1 MSDQEIKESAVEEP
15 KDEGAA
21 MADPAPESANAVEDP
36 SEDEEELEAARKP
49 QDSDEDDGDDDDD
62 DDESDDDDDSDDED
76 DDESDEDED
85 EESDEDDDSDDDD
98 ESDDD
103 EDDESDEDGE
113 SDDEDEADEEEEEDE
128 ESDEDDESEDDDEDD
143 DSDDETEESDED
155 TESDEDEDEES
166 DDDDDSD
173 DDDSDEDDDEVG
185 EDEEEDGEDEEEGED
200 EDEQKAVATET
211 SADAEPA
218 VPEAAEAELP
228 VAEPPAAEAA
238 AAAALGAAAGATTA
252 AAGAVTD
259 VVSPDHAQHL
269 RLLEAL
275 LFAGAQA
282 LDEKELAER
291 LPNDAD
297 VARLLADLAELY
309 AHRGVNLVKV
319 AGGYSFRTASDLAEK
334 LKIEKPV
341 TRKLSRASVETLAII
356 AYHQPVTR
364 AEIEQ
369 VRGVGLSKGTL
380 DLLFEQNW
388 IKPMGRRRAP
398 GKPVTW
404 GTTDFFLEHF
414 GLPSLDDL
422 PGQEELK
429 AAGLLDQRAQPPIFR
444 PEEPDLPLEPTEEEA
459 AEPLAAEETG
469 R

>member
-1 MSDQEIKESAVEEP
+1 MSDTENTTPQVEDA
-15 KDEGAA
+15 DERAL
-21 MADPAPESANAVEDP
+21 APEETAATDEAGKDDEKKEDDDVEDGDADD
-36 SEDEEELEAARKP
+36 SE
-49 QDSDEDDGDDDDD
+49 DDDDSDDDDDDDDSDDDED
-62 DDESDDDDDSDDED
+62 DDESDDDDSD
-76 DDESDEDED
+76 DEDED
-85 EESDEDDDSDDDD
+85 E
-98 ESDDD
+98 
-103 EDDESDEDGE
+103 
-113 SDDEDEADEEEEEDE
+113 
-128 ESDEDDESEDDDEDD
+128 D
-143 DSDDETEESDED
+143 DSDDEA
-155 TESDEDEDEES
+155 
-166 DDDDDSD
+166 DDSD
-173 DDDSDEDDDEVG
+173 GKEQGEDDGGAEKPAKDSAV
-185 EDEEEDGEDEEEGED
+185 EENSSPDAPVEN
-200 EDEQKAVATET
+200 VLVET
-211 SADAEPA
+211 
-218 VPEAAEAELP
+218 VAAEA
-228 VAEPPAAEAA
+228 VAVAALSTAA
-238 AAAALGAAAGATTA
+238 AAAAPAGE
-252 AAGAVTD
+252 VTD

-275 LFAGAQA
+275 IFAGTQA
-282 LDEKELAER
+282 LGEKELVER

-297 VARLLADLAELY
+297 VKRLLADLAELY
-309 AHRGVNLVKV
+309 AARGVNLVQV
-319 AGGYSFRTASDLAEK
+319 AGGYAFRTAPDLSEK

-429 AAGLLDQRAQPPIFR
+429 AAGLLDARSQPPIFR
-444 PEEPDLPLEPTEEEA
+444 PDEPDLPLEPTEDEA
-459 AEPLAAEETG
+459 DEPLAVEESPAETG

>member
-1 MSDQEIKESAVEEP
+1 MSDTENTTPQVEDA
-15 KDEGAA
+15 DERAL
-21 MADPAPESANAVEDP
+21 APEEAAATDEAGKDDEKKEDDDVEDGDADD
-36 SEDEEELEAARKP
+36 SE
-49 QDSDEDDGDDDDD
+49 DDDDSDDDDDDDDSDDDED
-62 DDESDDDDDSDDED
+62 DDESDDDDSD
-76 DDESDEDED
+76 DEDED
-85 EESDEDDDSDDDD
+85 E
-98 ESDDD
+98 
-103 EDDESDEDGE
+103 
-113 SDDEDEADEEEEEDE
+113 
-128 ESDEDDESEDDDEDD
+128 D
-143 DSDDETEESDED
+143 DSDDEA
-155 TESDEDEDEES
+155 
-166 DDDDDSD
+166 DDSD
-173 DDDSDEDDDEVG
+173 GKEQGEDDGGAEKPAKDSAV
-185 EDEEEDGEDEEEGED
+185 EENSSPDAPVEN
-200 EDEQKAVATET
+200 VLVET
-211 SADAEPA
+211 
-218 VPEAAEAELP
+218 VAAEA
-228 VAEPPAAEAA
+228 VAVAALSTAA
-238 AAAALGAAAGATTA
+238 AAAAPAGE
-252 AAGAVTD
+252 VTD

-275 LFAGAQA
+275 IFAGTQA
-282 LDEKELAER
+282 LGEKELVER

-297 VARLLADLAELY
+297 VKRLLADLAELY
-309 AHRGVNLVKV
+309 AARGVNLVQV
-319 AGGYSFRTASDLAEK
+319 AGGYAFRTAPDLSEK

-429 AAGLLDQRAQPPIFR
+429 AAGLLDARSQPPIFR
-444 PEEPDLPLEPTEEEA
+444 PDEPDLPLEPTEDEA
-459 AEPLAAEETG
+459 DEPLAVEESPAETG

>member
-1 MSDQEIKESAVEEP
+1 MSDQENKATAVEEP
-15 KDEGAA
+15 KDQEAVIA
-21 MADPAPESANAVEDP
+21 EPASEVEAVAGDLPEN
-36 SEDEEELEAARKP
+36 EELEAAKKR
-49 QDSDEDDGDDDDD
+49 QGVDEDDDDESDDDEDESDDDDDDDDDDSDDDESDEDDGDSDDDE
-62 DDESDDDDDSDDED
+62 DESDDDDDSDDED
-76 DDESDEDED
+76 DDEEDD
-85 EESDEDDDSDDDD
+85 EEEDDDD
-98 ESDDD
+98 END
-103 EDDESDEDGE
+103 EDVEKAVVE
-113 SDDEDEADEEEEEDE
+113 EA
-128 ESDEDDESEDDDEDD
+128 SEAEVP
-143 DSDDETEESDED
+143 ETEVLE
-155 TESDEDEDEES
+155 
-166 DDDDDSD
+166 
-173 DDDSDEDDDEVG
+173 
-185 EDEEEDGEDEEEGED
+185 
-200 EDEQKAVATET
+200 
-211 SADAEPA
+211 AE
-218 VPEAAEAELP
+218 VPEAEILEAKAPEAETVEAETV
-228 VAEPPAAEAA
+228 VAAAAGAAIAA
-238 AAAALGAAAGATTA
+238 AAAGQ
-252 AAGAVTD
+252 VTD
-259 VVSPDHAQHL
+259 VVPSDHAQHL

-275 LFAGAQA
+275 IFAGAQA
-282 LDEKELAER
+282 LDEKDLAER

-309 AHRGVNLVKV
+309 ANRGVNLVKV
-319 AGGYSFRTASDLAEK
+319 AGGYAFRTAPDLAEK
-334 LKIEKPV
+334 LKIERPV

-429 AAGLLDQRAQPPIFR
+429 AAGLLDARSQPPIFR
-444 PEEPDLPLEPTEEEA
+444 PEEPDLPLEPTEDEA
-459 AEPLAAEETG
+459 AEPLATEETG

>member
-1 MSDQEIKESAVEEP
+1 MSDIESTIPAVEEP
-15 KDEGAA
+15 EALELVRRLAAGREKAEDDE
-21 MADPAPESANAVEDP
+21 DD
-36 SEDEEELEAARKP
+36 D
-49 QDSDEDDGDDDDD
+49 DSDEDDESDDDSD
-62 DDESDDDDDSDDED
+62 DDDDDSDDED
-76 DDESDEDED
+76 DEDDDED
-85 EESDEDDDSDDDD
+85 EEDD

-103 EDDESDEDGE
+103 DADEDADDDDAEEDDGDGE
-113 SDDEDEADEEEEEDE
+113 DVDGEAG
-128 ESDEDDESEDDDEDD
+128 
-143 DSDDETEESDED
+143 
-155 TESDEDEDEES
+155 DEDEEPARS
-166 DDDDDSD
+166 ALA
-173 DDDSDEDDDEVG
+173 DEPAAETTTEAAVV
-185 EDEEEDGEDEEEGED
+185 EAVSEEAV
-200 EDEQKAVATET
+200 AVAT
-211 SADAEPA
+211 
-218 VPEAAEAELP
+218 
-228 VAEPPAAEAA
+228 AA
-238 AAAALGAAAGATTA
+238 AATA
-252 AAGAVTD
+252 ASAATPDVTD

-275 LFAGAQA
+275 VFAGTQA

-297 VARLLADLAELY
+297 VGRLLVDLAELY
-309 AHRGVNLVKV
+309 AGRGVNLVKV
-319 AGGYSFRTASDLAEK
+319 AGGYAFRTAPDLSEK
-334 LKIEKPV
+334 LKIERPV

-429 AAGLLDQRAQPPIFR
+429 AAGLLDARAQPPIFR
-444 PEEPDLPLEPTEEEA
+444 PDEPDLPLEPTEDEA
-459 AEPLAAEETG
+459 DEPLAVEENTAETTG
-469 R
+469 GQGR

>member
-1 MSDQEIKESAVEEP
+1 MSDIESTTPAVEEP
-15 KDEGAA
+15 EALELVRRLAAGREKAGDDE
-21 MADPAPESANAVEDP
+21 
-36 SEDEEELEAARKP
+36 
-49 QDSDEDDGDDDDD
+49 DDDD
-62 DDESDDDDDSDDED
+62 DDE
-76 DDESDEDED
+76 
-85 EESDEDDDSDDDD
+85 

-103 EDDESDEDGE
+103 S
-113 SDDEDEADEEEEEDE
+113 
-128 ESDEDDESEDDDEDD
+128 
-143 DSDDETEESDED
+143 
-155 TESDEDEDEES
+155 
-166 DDDDDSD
+166 DDDDSD
-173 DDDSDEDDDEVG
+173 DDDSDDGDDDDDDEDEEDDESDDDDADEDEDDDDAE
-185 EDEEEDGEDEEEGED
+185 EDDGDGEDVDD
-200 EDEQKAVATET
+200 EDGDQDEKPAQAAVAEEAPVSTEAALAEAVSEEAVAVAT
-211 SADAEPA
+211 
-218 VPEAAEAELP
+218 
-228 VAEPPAAEAA
+228 AA
-238 AAAALGAAAGATTA
+238 AAAAAAGAAASPG
-252 AAGAVTD
+252 VTD

-275 LFAGAQA
+275 VFAGTQA

-297 VARLLADLAELY
+297 VKRLLADLAEMY
-309 AHRGVNLVKV
+309 AGRGVNLIKV
-319 AGGYSFRTASDLAEK
+319 AGGYAFRTAPDLSEK
-334 LKIEKPV
+334 LKIERPV

-429 AAGLLDQRAQPPIFR
+429 AAGLLDARAQPHIQAGRAQSAARTDGRRGRRASGGRREHGGTGALTPQNHLIR
-444 PEEPDLPLEPTEEEA
+444 PVAVASQRMP
-459 AEPLAAEETG
+459 
-469 R
+469 

>member
-1 MSDQEIKESAVEEP
+1 MSDQENKATAIEEP
-15 KDEGAA
+15 KDEEAVVA
-21 MADPAPESANAVEDP
+21 EPASEAEAVAGDL
-36 SEDEEELEAARKP
+36 SEDEELTAAKNR
-49 QDSDEDDGDDDDD
+49 QGVDDEDDDSDAEDDDDSDDDEDESDDSDDDDSEED
-62 DDESDDDDDSDDED
+62 DDESDDDDDSDEEDDDLDDED
-76 DDESDEDED
+76 DDDSDDEDE
-85 EESDEDDDSDDDD
+85 SDDDDDFEEDGESDDD
-98 ESDDD
+98 ESDD
-103 EDDESDEDGE
+103 
-113 SDDEDEADEEEEEDE
+113 A
-128 ESDEDDESEDDDEDD
+128 SDEDDEDDDEDD
-143 DSDDETEESDED
+143 DH
-155 TESDEDEDEES
+155 
-166 DDDDDSD
+166 
-173 DDDSDEDDDEVG
+173 
-185 EDEEEDGEDEEEGED
+185 EEDVE
-200 EDEQKAVATET
+200 KAVVEEASEVEAPAVET
-211 SADAEPA
+211 SEADGSEAEPREVEA
-218 VPEAAEAELP
+218 PEAET
-228 VAEPPAAEAA
+228 VIAAAAGAAVAA
-238 AAAALGAAAGATTA
+238 AAAGQ
-252 AAGAVTD
+252 VTD
-259 VVSPDHAQHL
+259 VVPSDHAQHL

-275 LFAGAQA
+275 VFAGAQA
-282 LDEKELAER
+282 LDEKDLAER

-309 AHRGVNLVKV
+309 ANRGVNLVKV
-319 AGGYSFRTASDLAEK
+319 AGGYAFRTAPDLAEK
-334 LKIEKPV
+334 LKIERPV

-459 AEPLAAEETG
+459 AEPLATEETG

>member
-1 MSDQEIKESAVEEP
+1 MSDQENKATAVEEP
-15 KDEGAA
+15 KDQEAVIAEPASEAEAA
-21 MADPAPESANAVEDP
+21 AGDLP
-36 SEDEEELEAARKP
+36 EDEELDAAKKR
-49 QDSDEDDGDDDDD
+49 QGVDENDDDSDDDEDESDDDDDSDDDDSDDDDSDEDDGDSDDD

-76 DDESDEDED
+76 DD
-85 EESDEDDDSDDDD
+85 DDSDDDED
-98 ESDDD
+98 ES
-103 EDDESDEDGE
+103 
-113 SDDEDEADEEEEEDE
+113 
-128 ESDEDDESEDDDEDD
+128 DD
-143 DSDDETEESDED
+143 DSDDEE
-155 TESDEDEDEES
+155 
-166 DDDDDSD
+166 
-173 DDDSDEDDDEVG
+173 DDEVV
-185 EDEEEDGEDEEEGED
+185 E
-200 EDEQKAVATET
+200 KAVVEEASEAAV
-211 SADAEPA
+211 SEAE
-218 VPEAAEAELP
+218 VPEAKVPEVETPEAEILE
-228 VAEPPAAEAA
+228 AETVIAAAAGAAIAA
-238 AAAALGAAAGATTA
+238 AAAGQ
-252 AAGAVTD
+252 VTD
-259 VVSPDHAQHL
+259 VVPSDHAQHL

-275 LFAGAQA
+275 IFAGAQA
-282 LDEKELAER
+282 LGEKDLAER

-309 AHRGVNLVKV
+309 ANRGVNLVKV
-319 AGGYSFRTASDLAEK
+319 AGGYAFRTAPDLAEK
-334 LKIEKPV
+334 LKIERPV

-429 AAGLLDQRAQPPIFR
+429 AAGLLDPRSQPPIFR
-444 PEEPDLPLEPTEEEA
+444 PEGPDLPLEPTEDEA
-459 AEPLAAEETG
+459 AEPLATEETG

>member
-1 MSDQEIKESAVEEP
+1 MSDIEK
-15 KDEGAA
+15 
-21 MADPAPESANAVEDP
+21 PAPAVDEPDALVRDHAAAQEKSVKEEDV
-36 SEDEEELEAARKP
+36 EK
-49 QDSDEDDGDDDDD
+49 DDDDD
-62 DDESDDDDDSDDED
+62 DDESGDDDDF
-76 DDESDEDED
+76 
-85 EESDEDDDSDDDD
+85 
-98 ESDDD
+98 
-103 EDDESDEDGE
+103 
-113 SDDEDEADEEEEEDE
+113 
-128 ESDEDDESEDDDEDD
+128 DDDEDD
-143 DSDDETEESDED
+143 D
-155 TESDEDEDEES
+155 DEDEDSEG
-166 DDDDDSD
+166 DDDDD
-173 DDDSDEDDDEVG
+173 E
-185 EDEEEDGEDEEEGED
+185 ED
-200 EDEQKAVATET
+200 EDAEDDNEDDKPEKAAAVTEPSAPVES
-211 SADAEPA
+211 SADAVIGA
-218 VPEAAEAELP
+218 VAVETVAVIAASAA
-228 VAEPPAAEAA
+228 VAS
-238 AAAALGAAAGATTA
+238 ATGET
-252 AAGAVTD
+252 VTD

-275 LFAGAQA
+275 IFAGAQA
-282 LDEKELAER
+282 LDEKELVDR

-297 VARLLADLAELY
+297 VKRLLADLGELY
-309 AHRGVNLVKV
+309 AGRGVNLVQV
-319 AGGYSFRTASDLAEK
+319 AGGYAFRTAPDLSEK

-422 PGQEELK
+422 PGHEELK
-429 AAGLLDQRAQPPIFR
+429 AAGLLDARSQPPIFR
-444 PEEPDLPLEPTEEEA
+444 PDEPDLPLEPTEDEA
-459 AEPLAAEETG
+459 DEPLAVEESHAGSG